1 MKLNLLATV
10 VAAAASLVA
19 VNANAYQAEVGGT
32 VIVVSPDAGKNQ
44 TGFGLDGTY
53 YFNGVQNNS
62 SQPLAEQAFL
72 QNASNVAGNI
82 TYSKDGD
89 NKTTTGKADV
99 TYFIPNT
106 QFAAI
111 AGVSHRHIDGTNIE
125 RAANSTQLVTIATDR
140 DTKVNTAVLGVGY
153 KPTNNLLLKAG
164 VGYAK
169 EESDTN
175 VQTSILTTSNNSVAS
190 TTATSKT
197 KDSATS
203 PFLGAKLLTQVG
215 GKDVSLAAD
224 AILGD
229 IKTITLGADYYL
241 DRTLSV
247 GVGYKTID
255 TDASSDDAFSFRAKK
270 FFTNEFSLEGSASFG
285 DNENT
290 YGVRGAYRF

>member
-32 VIVVSPDAGKNQ
+32 VVVVSPDAGKNQ

-62 SQPLAEQAFL
+62 SQPMAEQAFL

-106 QFAAI
+106 QFAAL
-111 AGVSHRHIDGTNIE
+111 AGLSHSR
-125 RAANSTQLVTIATDR
+125 
-140 DTKVNTAVLGVGY
+140 TKVDGAVDLQADSAKLGVGF
-153 KPTNNLLLKAG
+153 KPSNNLLLAGGVSHVKAD
-164 VGYAK
+164 V
-169 EESDTN
+169 E
-175 VQTSILTTSNNSVAS
+175 VAGITAEDKS
-190 TTATSKT
+190 TA
-197 KDSATS
+197 

-215 GKDVSLAAD
+215 GKDLSLAAD
-224 AILGD
+224 ATLGD
-229 IKTITLGADYYL
+229 TKVIDLGADYYL